1 MIKRVDEKVSVLM
14 IDLEYLLSIAVTVN
28 GVVSIPISGSG
39 SGLLPKMLTLLPK
52 EFERYIK
59 LLRGSDRS
67 LFLFL
72 RKDEKI
78 EHLFHISSARIL
90 EKEDI
95 DYVRDNIII
104 LDFSYKFIEFLHTK
118 GITKYD
124 NISNSIRETIL
135 IPDFSK
141 KYLDNTI
148 EEIIANDLINKVEFI
163 NFLSDE
169 RQF

>member
-1 MIKRVDEKVSVLM
+1 MIRIVDEKVSVL
-14 IDLEYLLSIAVTVN
+14 IVDLEYLLSIAVTVN
-28 GVVSIPISGSG
+28 GTVSIPISG

-52 EFERYIK
+52 EFERYIN

-67 LFLFL
+67 LFFFL
-72 RKDEKI
+72 HKNEKL
-78 EHLFHISSARIL
+78 EHLLDISRVKIL
-90 EKEDI
+90 GKEDI

-104 LDFSYKFIEFLHTK
+104 LDFSYKFLEFLHTK
-118 GITKYD
+118 GITRYD

-135 IPDFSK
+135 IPDISK
-141 KYLDNTI
+141 KYLDKII
-148 EEIIANDLINKVEFI
+148 EEIIANELINKVEFI

>member
-1 MIKRVDEKVSVLM
+1 MIKRIDERVSVLM

-28 GVVSIPISGSG
+28 GTVSIPISG
-39 SGLLPKMLTLLPK
+39 SGLLPKMLTLSPK

-59 LLRGSDRS
+59 LLEGPDRL
-67 LFLFL
+67 LFFFL
-72 RKDEKI
+72 DKDEKI
-78 EHLFHISSARIL
+78 EHLLHISSAKIL
-90 EKEDI
+90 NKEDI

-104 LDFSYKFIEFLHTK
+104 LDFSYKFVKFLHTK

-124 NISNSIRETIL
+124 SISNAFREIIL
-135 IPDFSK
+135 IPNISK
-141 KYLDNTI
+141 NYLDNII
-148 EEIIANDLINKVEFI
+148 EEIITNELINKVEFI

>member
-1 MIKRVDEKVSVLM
+1 MIKIVDERVSVLI

-28 GVVSIPISGSG
+28 GVISIPISG
-39 SGLLPKMLTLLPK
+39 SGLLPKMLTLSLE
-52 EFERYIK
+52 EFERYII
-59 LLRGSDRS
+59 LLRGSYRS

-78 EHLFHISSARIL
+78 EHLLHISSARIL

-95 DYVRDNIII
+95 DNVRDNIIL
-104 LDFSYKFIEFLHTK
+104 LDFSYKFLEFLHTK

-169 RQF
+169 KQF